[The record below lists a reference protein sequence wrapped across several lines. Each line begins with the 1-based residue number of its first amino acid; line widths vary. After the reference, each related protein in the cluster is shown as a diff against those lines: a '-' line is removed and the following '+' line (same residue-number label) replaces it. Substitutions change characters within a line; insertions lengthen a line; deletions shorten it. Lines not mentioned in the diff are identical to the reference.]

1 MYDLDL
7 LEENTKFEGP
17 AIIINKTSTIVVEF
31 GWIVIITDKKN
42 VLIKKQEINN
52 LQQNYEIP

>member
-1 MYDLDL
+1 VYDLDL